1 VLAVVFFNL
10 AVLDGAK
17 RTTAPKAV
25 KRGYVKGRM
34 VPNVT
39 FLANI
44 RAFFRKPTSKQKKK
58 TNYPPFKLLFAYL
71 IAWAIK

>member
-1 VLAVVFFNL
+1 MCWLLFFFNL

-25 KRGYVKGRM
+25 KGGYVKGRM

-44 RAFFRKPTSKQKKK
+44 RAFFRKPTSKQKK
-58 TNYPPFKLLFAYL
+58 TNSPPFKLLFAYL